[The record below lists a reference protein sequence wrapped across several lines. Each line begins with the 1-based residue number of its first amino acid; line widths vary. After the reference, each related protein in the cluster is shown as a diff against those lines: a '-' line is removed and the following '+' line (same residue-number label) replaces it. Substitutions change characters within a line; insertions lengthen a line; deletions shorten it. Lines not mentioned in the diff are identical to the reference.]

1 MKRTLIAVVFVS
13 AALPLLAKPKEKVYP
28 SSCDKVWAA
37 VKTATSSS
45 HYNYAQL
52 DDAHRKG
59 IVSTGNALT
68 GKRYLDITLTG
79 DQNTCTVALGVVF
92 SGLVHDDKGD
102 LFGRIG
108 EALSQ
113 PAPQPT
119 PQAAPNANPAAPQA
133 TAQAQQPSTQAA
145 TDPKK

>member
-1 MKRTLIAVVFVS
+1 MIALVFVS

-79 DQNTCTVALGVVF
+79 DQNTCTVALGGVF
-92 SGLVHDDKGD
+92 SGFVHDDKGD

-108 EALSQ
+108 EALAQ
-113 PAPQPT
+113 P
-119 PQAAPNANPAAPQA
+119 APNANPAAPQA
-133 TAQAQQPSTQAA
+133 AAQAQQPSTQAA
-145 TDPKK
+145 ANPKK